1 MDQWIEDGLR
11 FISENR
17 LVAGPVV
24 FGLAFAESL
33 AFVSLLV
40 PFTAMMVGAGALI
53 GAGTLDAGVVI
64 PWGIAGAA
72 SGDAVSYWVGRYFKD
87 RVPRMWPFR
96 GRPAELERGYRFFAR
111 WGVLSVFI
119 GRFFGPLRAVVPIVA
134 GMMKMGQW
142 KFQLANVLSAIVWL
156 PLLLAPGA
164 VAGVYFKDVQN
175 IGEKVFGYVF
185 VFFLGISLIGAAVI
199 WLRAKMKKRASER
212 RSERDGEPSR

>member
-1 MDQWIEDGLR
+1 MDQWIDDGLR
-11 FISENR
+11 FISANE
-17 LVAGPVV
+17 LVAGPVI
-24 FGLAFAESL
+24 FALAFAESL

-53 GAGTLDAGVVI
+53 GAGTLDAWVVI

-72 SGDAVSYWVGRYFKD
+72 SGDAVSYWIGRYFKN

-96 GRPAELERGYRFFAR
+96 NRPEQLERGYRFFAR

-134 GMMKMGQW
+134 GMMNMAQW
-142 KFQLANVLSAIVWL
+142 KFQLANIASAIVWL

-164 VAGVYFKDVQN
+164 LAGVYFKDVQN

-185 VFFLGISLIGAAVI
+185 VFFIGLSIIGALVI
-199 WLRAKMKKRASER
+199 WVRARLKKRAAARDEAAR
-212 RSERDGEPSR
+212 RVE